1 MELEKKNVHK
11 IGIMGGTFDP
21 IHFGHLAVAEFVR
34 LKFDLEKVVFVPAFC
49 PPHKITNNITAA
61 EHRFAMV
68 SAAIAGNAHFEA
80 SKIEIGNNCPTY
92 AGDTIRAFKEM
103 YDNQSEIYFIT
114 GLDAVLTIINWD
126 KSKTYP
132 GLCHFIAAARPGYNR
147 EEIEKRIPHA
157 FRPYVTIIEEPELS
171 ISSTEI
177 RHRVKTDQPIDNM
190 VPKVVMDYIYRMGLY
205 SGTNPGKDQLDENLS
220 K

>member
-1 MELEKKNVHK
+1 MELEKKNK
-11 IGIMGGTFDP
+11 RRLGIMGGTFDP

-34 LKFDLEKVVFVPAFC
+34 SKFDLEKVVFVPAFC
-49 PPHKITNNITAA
+49 PPHKLTNNITAA

-68 SAAIAGNAHFEA
+68 SAAIAGNSHFEA
-80 SKIEIGNNCPTY
+80 SKIEIGGKCPTY
-92 AGDTIRAFKEM
+92 AGDTIRAFKEA
-103 YDNQSEIYFIT
+103 YGKESEIYFIT

-132 GLCHFIAAARPGYNR
+132 GLCNFIAAARPGYNR
-147 EEIEKRIPHA
+147 VEIEKRIPQA
-157 FRPYVTIIEEPELS
+157 FSPYVIIIEEPNLS

-177 RHRVKTDQPIDNM
+177 RNRVKTAQPIDKM

-205 SGTNPGKDQLDENLS
+205 SGNR
-220 K
+220 

>member
-1 MELEKKNVHK
+1 MNLEKKNICK
-11 IGIMGGTFDP
+11 LGIMGGTFDP

-34 LKFDLEKVVFVPAFC
+34 SKFDLEKVVFVPAYC
-49 PPHKITNNITAA
+49 PPHKLTNSITAA

-68 SAAIAGNAHFEA
+68 SAAIAGNFHFEA
-80 SKIEIGNNCPTY
+80 SKIEIGSNCPTY
-92 AGDTIRAFKEM
+92 AGDTIRAFKEK
-103 YDNQSEIYFIT
+103 YGKESEIYFIT

-132 GLCHFIAAARPGYNR
+132 GLCNFIAAARPGYNR
-147 EEIEKRIPHA
+147 EEIEERIPHD
-157 FRPYVTIIEEPELS
+157 FRAYVTIIEELALS

-177 RHRVKTDQPIDNM
+177 RNRVKNAQPIDKM

-205 SGTNPGKDQLDENLS
+205 SGTQLTEDIALS
-220 K
+220 QK

>member
-1 MELEKKNVHK
+1 MDLETNN
-11 IGIMGGTFDP
+11 ICRLGIMGGTFDP

-34 LKFDLEKVVFVPAFC
+34 SKFDLEKVVFVPAYC
-49 PPHKITNNITAA
+49 PPHKLTNNITPA

-68 SAAIAGNAHFEA
+68 SAAIVGSSYFEA
-80 SKIEIGNNCPTY
+80 SKIEMGGNCPTY
-92 AGDTIRAFKEM
+92 AGDTIRAFKET
-103 YDNQSEIYFIT
+103 YGKNSEIYFIT

-132 GLCHFIAAARPGYNR
+132 GLCNFIAAARPGYNR
-147 EEIEKRIPHA
+147 EKIEERIPHD
-157 FRPYVTIIEEPELS
+157 FRPYVTIIEEPALS

-177 RHRVKTDQPIDNM
+177 RNRVKTAQPIDKM

-205 SGTNPGKDQLDENLS
+205 SGNQLTEDVAFS
-220 K
+220 QK